1 MSRLFTLCLL
11 LGAATAFFPIATQA
25 QNALTLFTDCNCNK
39 TLIKQ
44 RLDYVNHSQDP
55 ANAQVYLFITT
66 QFLPQGGKI
75 FKVDYTGQ
83 KDFSGSKLDFE
94 LATSSLM
101 TDAEVDLALTNRIE
115 IGLLGFLAGTPY
127 AKSIKLEIDREAAA
141 NDAEADANPPKDH
154 WNSWIFEI
162 FSNASF
168 NKEALRKTTDV
179 RAGLRIERST
189 PELRVRVNPFY
200 SYWSRVF
207 TTSDGEELTSF
218 RKRIYLSTSVVKSI
232 SNHWSVGI
240 FGFGQHHS
248 FNNIQASYNIAPAIE
263 FNFFDYAEVPF
274 KEFTIAYR
282 IGLVHNDYIQETVF
296 FKESESLISHN
307 LNLDLRLRQKWGNVF
322 SGLSARAFQQDFDK
336 RRLSLNG
343 RCDVR
348 VFKGLSLNFSG
359 RYELINDQINLPL
372 GDASLED
379 ILLGQT
385 QLATNFETDFRFG
398 LSYTFGSVFNN
409 TVNTRL

>member
-1 MSRLFTLCLL
+1 MFKFFNVLL
-11 LGAATAFFPIATQA
+11 LIVGAITLSPLVTQA

-44 RLDYVNHSQDP
+44 RIDYVNHSQDP

-66 QFLPQGGKI
+66 QNLPQGGKI
-75 FKVDYTGQ
+75 FKIDYTGQ
-83 KDFSGSKLDFE
+83 EEFSGNKLDFE
-94 LATSSLM
+94 LATTSLM
-101 TDAEVDLALTNRIE
+101 TDAEVDIALTNRIE

-141 NDAEADANPPKDH
+141 NDAEAEANPPEDH
-154 WNSWIFEI
+154 WNNWIFEV

-168 NKEALRKTTDV
+168 NKESLRKTTDF

-189 PELRVRVNPFY
+189 PELRVRITPFY
-200 SYWSRVF
+200 SYWSRIF
-207 TTSDGEELTSF
+207 TTADGEELTSF
-218 RKRIYLSTSVVKSI
+218 RKRVYLSTSVVKSI
-232 SNHWSVGI
+232 SNHWSIGL

-248 FNNIQASYNIAPAIE
+248 FNNIQFGYSIEPAIE
-263 FNFFDYAEVPF
+263 YNFFDYNEVPF

-282 IGLVHNDYIQETVF
+282 VGVLHNEYIDETVF
-296 FKESESLISHN
+296 LKTSESLISHR

-322 SGLSARAFQQDFDK
+322 SCISARAFQQDFSK

-348 VFKGLSLNFSG
+348 VFKGLSVTFSG
-359 RYELINDQINLPL
+359 RYELINDQINLPR
-372 GDASLED
+372 GDTSLED